1 VRVAS
6 RFYLGQAF
14 DIIGAPG
21 TIRTSDPQ
29 IRSLVLYRG
38 IDHFMLKYA
47 HTEQQH
53 YPERTGFRLPVER

>member
-1 VRVAS
+1 MLEFAS
-6 RFYLGQAF
+6 GH
-14 DIIGAPG
+14 
-21 TIRTSDPQ
+21 S
-29 IRSLVLYRG
+29 YRG